1 MLYLLSLHPKVR
13 SEKEGHIL
21 VFYPLQALLR
31 RLRSMRNLNPARIV
45 VVSFGIIIL
54 TGTLLLMLPWASRDG
69 RSTDLITCLFTAT
82 SASCVTGLILVDTWT
97 HWTLFGQLVI
107 LAMIQLGGLGFMTV
121 ITTVS
126 FALRRRIG
134 LSERLI
140 MVSTLNLNDMDGVVR
155 MVRHTLMGTLVIEG
169 AGAVIL
175 TLCFLPEF
183 GLAGGLWRGIFHAVS
198 AFCNAGFDLLGS
210 KGEFTSLITY
220 NGNPVVLLTILCLIV
235 IGGLGFFVW
244 EDLIRNWRTPRRLSL
259 YSKLVILMTG
269 ALILGGAVFFLGVE
283 WDNPNTLGGMSW
295 WKKILNSFFQS
306 VTLRTAGFDSIG
318 QGGLRDSSLAMSC
331 ILMLIGGSSGSTAGG
346 LKTGTVGILLLTMRA
361 GLAGREEVTIRR
373 RTISQ
378 RRVMTALTLTLIV
391 VVLFLGIAMTISLT
405 DDVHFLS
412 AAFEAASALATVG
425 VTVGI
430 TPTLTPFSHII
441 LIIAMFLGRVGIMSF
456 SVAFLARDRN
466 AAKIRY
472 PVADIMIG

>member
-1 MLYLLSLHPKVR
+1 M
-13 SEKEGHIL
+13 

-69 RSTDLITCLFTAT
+69 QSTDLITCLFTAT

-97 HWTLFGQLVI
+97 HWTLFGQVVI

-155 MVRHTLMGTLVIEG
+155 MVRHTLMGTLIIEG
-169 AGAVIL
+169 MGAVIL

-283 WDNPNTLGGMSW
+283 WDNPNTLGGMPW

-346 LKTGTVGILLLTMRA
+346 LKTSTVGILLLTMRA
-361 GLAGREEVTIRR
+361 GLAGRDEVTIRR

>member
-1 MLYLLSLHPKVR
+1 ML
-13 SEKEGHIL
+13 
-21 VFYPLQALLR
+21 FYPLQALRR
-31 RLRSMRNLNPARIV
+31 RLSSMRNLNPARIV

-54 TGTLLLMLPWASRDG
+54 VGTLLLMLPISSRNG
-69 RSTDLITCLFTAT
+69 MPTDPITCLFTAT
-82 SASCVTGLILVDTWT
+82 SASCVTGLVLVDTWA
-97 HWTLFGQLVI
+97 HWTLFGQVVI

-121 ITTVS
+121 ITSVS

-155 MVRHTLMGTLVIEG
+155 VVRHALMGTFLFEG
-169 AGAVIL
+169 VGAVL
-175 TLCFLPEF
+175 LALCFIPQYGVL
-183 GLAGGLWRGIFHAVS
+183 GGLWRGIFHAIS
-198 AFCNAGFDLLGS
+198 SFCNAGFDLLGS
-210 KGEFTSLITY
+210 NGAFTSLISY
-220 NGNPVVLLTILCLIV
+220 NGNPVVLLTTMSLIV

-244 EDLIRNWRTPRRLSL
+244 EDIFRHWRQPRSLSL
-259 YSKLVILMTG
+259 YTKMVLLLTG
-269 ALILGGAVFFLGVE
+269 ALIVGGALFFLAVE
-283 WDNPNTLGGMSW
+283 WNNPATLGEMPL
-295 WKKILNSFFQS
+295 WKKALNGLFQS

-346 LKTGTVGILLLTMRA
+346 LKTSTVGILLLTMRA

-391 VVLFLGIAMTISLT
+391 VVLFLGLAMTISLT

-430 TPTLTPFSHII
+430 TPTLTPFSHVI

-456 SVAFLARDRN
+456 SVAFLARGRN

-472 PVADIMIG
+472 PVIDIMIG